1 MKVKEQMK
9 IRFDFLH
16 TGVSTF
22 ANPCKPNTQTKVC
35 KRASTSPTREKLF
48 FKISFPSKFF
58 KTANPQ
64 PTRQTTAKN
73 LTDDKNGSS
82 QQRFG
87 EMRGE
92 VVN

>member
-1 MKVKEQMK
+1 LQTTQPKQRPKFAKE
-9 IRFDFLH
+9 LAL
-16 TGVSTF
+16 S
-22 ANPCKPNTQTKVC
+22 TQT
-35 KRASTSPTREKLF
+35 KLF
-48 FKISFPSKFF
+48 FKISFPSKFI